1 MSSTPDMTQ
10 PIVVIGSGLA
20 GYNLVKECRKLN
32 PDQSIL
38 MITADD
44 GRNYSKPM
52 LSTGFGKN
60 KTADELAMSTAAD
73 MAEQLNIVIRT
84 HTRVTNIDAASK
96 TVFVGEEPIAYS
108 KLVLA
113 WGAEALSPRIEG
125 DAEDHIYSIND
136 LQDYAQFRA
145 AAEGKKRVLIM
156 GAGLIGAEFANDM
169 VSGGFDVDV
178 VAPCDHILPSLL
190 PEEAANAVQQGL
202 EGLGVRFH
210 LGPLVTRISKE
221 NDALVA
227 YLSNGQTIETDLVV
241 SAIGL
246 RPRLDLAVKAGL
258 QVSHGIVVNRELQT
272 SEADIYALGD
282 CAEVEGHVLLY
293 VLPLMASARALA
305 KTLTGT
311 TTPVSYGV
319 MPVTVKTPVVPVA
332 VAPVAAN
339 SDGNWSIDAQGSD
352 VQAEFRNSE
361 GKLLGYALTG
371 AKVMNKVA
379 LNKELAPLMP

>member
-1 MSSTPDMTQ
+1 MSD

-20 GYNLVKECRKLN
+20 GYNLVKELRKLN

-60 KTADELAMSTAAD
+60 KSADDLAMATAAD
-73 MAEQLNIVIRT
+73 MADQLNVVIRT
-84 HTRVTNIDAASK
+84 HTRVTNIDPAAK
-96 TVFVGEEPIAYS
+96 KVFVGEEPVAYS

-113 WGAEALSPRIEG
+113 WGAEVVSPRIEG
-125 DAEDHIYSIND
+125 DAEDCIYSIND

-145 AAEGKKRVLIM
+145 AAKGKKRVLIM

-169 VSGGFDVDV
+169 ASGGFDVEV

-190 PEEAANAVQQGL
+190 PGEAANAVQQGL

-227 YLSNGQTIETDLVV
+227 YLSNGETIETDLVV

-282 CAEVEGHVLLY
+282 CAEVDGHVLLY

-305 KTLTGT
+305 KTLNGEVTA
-311 TTPVSYGV
+311 VNYGV

-379 LNKELAPLMP
+379 LNKELPPLMP

>member
-1 MSSTPDMTQ
+1 MSD

-20 GYNLVKECRKLN
+20 GYNLVKELRKLN

-60 KTADELAMSTAAD
+60 KSADDLAMATAAD
-73 MAEQLNIVIRT
+73 MADQLNVVIRT
-84 HTRVTNIDAASK
+84 HTRVTNIDPAAK
-96 TVFVGEEPIAYS
+96 KVFVGEEPVAYS

-113 WGAEALSPRIEG
+113 WGAEVVSPRIEG
-125 DAEDHIYSIND
+125 DAEDCIYSIND

-169 VSGGFDVDV
+169 ASGGFDVEV

-190 PEEAANAVQQGL
+190 PGEAANAVQQGL

-227 YLSNGQTIETDLVV
+227 YLSNGETIETDLVV

-282 CAEVEGHVLLY
+282 CAEVDGHVLLY

-305 KTLTGT
+305 KTLNGELTA
-311 TTPVSYGV
+311 VNYGV

-379 LNKELAPLMP
+379 LNKELPPLMP

>member
-1 MSSTPDMTQ
+1 MSEA
-10 PIVVIGSGLA
+10 PIVVIGTGLA
-20 GYNLVKECRKLN
+20 GYNLVKELRKLN
-32 PDQSIL
+32 PEQAIT

-60 KTADELAMSTAAD
+60 KRADELAMATPAA
-73 MAEQLNIVIRT
+73 MAEQLNIVIRS
-84 HTRVTNIDAASK
+84 HSRVTHIDCAAH
-96 TVFVGEEPIAYS
+96 TLYLGEEPLRYS

-113 WGAEALSPRIEG
+113 SGAEVVKPRVEG
-125 DAEDHIYSIND
+125 DAEDCIYSIND
-136 LQDYAQFRA
+136 LQDYGRFRA

-169 VSGGFDVDV
+169 AAGGFEIDV
-178 VAPCDHILPSLL
+178 VAPCDQLLPSLL
-190 PEEAANAVQQGL
+190 PPQAAAAVQHGL

-210 LGPLVTRISKE
+210 LGPLVSRINKT
-221 NDALVA
+221 AAGLQVT
-227 YLSNGQTIETDLVV
+227 LSNGELIDTDLVV

-258 QVSHGIVVNRELQT
+258 QVNHGIVVDRELQT

-282 CAEVEGHVLLY
+282 CAEVEGRVLLY
-293 VLPLMASARALA
+293 VLPLMACARALA
-305 KTLTGT
+305 KTLNGEPTA
-311 TTPVSYGV
+311 VSYGV

-332 VAPVAAN
+332 VAPVAA
-339 SDGNWSIDAQGSD
+339 DQAGNWSIDAQGHD
-352 VQAEFRNSE
+352 VQAEFRNSD
-361 GKLLGYALTG
+361 GQLLGYALTG

-379 LNKELAPLMP
+379 LNKELSPLMP

>member
-1 MSSTPDMTQ
+1 MSEA
-10 PIVVIGSGLA
+10 PIVVIGTGLA
-20 GYNLVKECRKLN
+20 GYNLVKELRKLN
-32 PDQSIL
+32 PEQAIT

-60 KTADELAMSTAAD
+60 KSADELAMATPAA
-73 MAEQLNIVIRT
+73 MAEQLNIVIRS
-84 HTRVTNIDAASK
+84 HSRVTHIDCAAH
-96 TVFVGEEPIAYS
+96 TLYLGEEPLRYS

-113 WGAEALSPRIEG
+113 SGAEVVKPRVEG
-125 DAEDHIYSIND
+125 DAEDCIYSIND
-136 LQDYAQFRA
+136 LSDYGRFRA

-169 VSGGFDVDV
+169 AAGGFEIDV
-178 VAPCDHILPSLL
+178 VAPCDQLLPSLL
-190 PEEAANAVQQGL
+190 PPQAAAAVQHGL

-210 LGPLVTRISKE
+210 LGPLVSRINKT
-221 NDALVA
+221 AAGLQVT
-227 YLSNGQTIETDLVV
+227 LSNGELIDTDLVV

-258 QVSHGIVVNRELQT
+258 QVNHGIVVDRELQT

-282 CAEVEGHVLLY
+282 CAEVEGRVLLY
-293 VLPLMASARALA
+293 VLPLMACARALA
-305 KTLTGT
+305 KTLNGEPTA
-311 TTPVSYGV
+311 VSYGV

-332 VAPVAAN
+332 VAPVAA
-339 SDGNWSIDAQGSD
+339 DQAGNWSIDAQGHD
-352 VQAEFRNSE
+352 VQAEFRNSD
-361 GKLLGYALTG
+361 GQLLGYALTG

-379 LNKELAPLMP
+379 LNKELSPLMP